1 MDLGLGHTHSV
12 PTENTELPRESMPAN
27 SPLAFP
33 FRQFAHTNPDNAAY
47 ADPPHL
53 ASDQESYRVLE
64 AKVTCH
70 HRGVGSPV
78 GQKCGT
84 DSTAAPHHPA
94 DPFRHSGD
102 LFRQWV
108 INAPSSSA
116 YAAPHFGY
124 RKQVER
130 NSLPA
135 VCTELAPPR
144 GMYYYA

>member
-1 MDLGLGHTHSV
+1 MTETDPDGTPIS
-12 PTENTELPRESMPAN
+12 PTMPLFCQLV
-27 SPLAFP
+27 S
-33 FRQFAHTNPDNAAY
+33 TNPDNAAY

-53 ASDQESYRVLE
+53 VSDQGSYRVRE
-64 AKVTCH
+64 PKVTRH

-108 INAPSSSA
+108 INAPSSCA

-144 GMYYYA
+144 ESHTVAETPRMEISLLS